1 MALQFLTGLDV
12 NGNIDLTGGVIDLNK
27 NQLQNA
33 VIHKLSAPPSS
44 PNEGQIYYDDSVGDK
59 QPYFYDG
66 TTWVP
71 ISGDIKSVK
80 VTDDSDV
87 AYNITSGDF
96 HLKILGDT
104 GISTAI
110 TNTNEIR
117 IDLDDTAVT
126 AGSYGSET
134 EIPTFTVDQQGR
146 LTAASSVTISTTLDI
161 AADSGTD
168 DGVEIGTDTLTISG
182 TANEISTSVSG
193 DTITVALPD
202 DVTIGNDLTVTNDL
216 TVNGNVTLGNATSD
230 TVTINGDLI
239 VSGSQT
245 TKVSETVL
253 IEDNIITLNSN
264 EAGTPSE
271 NSGIEVERGT
281 AANVGLRWNE
291 TNDYWELTEDGTNY
305 FRIQTLGST
314 SWAGTI
320 GDGSATSYNI
330 DNTGASAPNKNHG
343 LGTDNTKFMIQ
354 LIDVSSGETVHA
366 DVVRDTVTGGRVTI
380 SFTTAPT
387 TDDIR
392 VLITKIG

>member
-44 PNEGQIYYDDSVGDK
+44 PSEGQIYYDDSVGDK

-66 TTWVP
+66 TTWIP

-134 EIPTFTVDQQGR
+134 
-146 LTAASSVTISTTLDI
+146 LDI

-168 DGVEIGTDTLTISG
+168 DGVRIGTDILTISG

-216 TVNGNVTLGNATSD
+216 QVNGNVTLGNATSD

-253 IEDNIITLNSN
+253 VEDNIITLNSN

-281 AANVGLRWNE
+281 AANVALRWNE